1 MALTS
6 STENK
11 FERRPFARFINL
23 LNAERKEILYV
34 YIYAIFNGLLQLSF
48 PLGIQAIISLLTG
61 AQISTSWV
69 VLVTLVTFGIFLSGI
84 LQLMQQSIIERL
96 QQRIFIR
103 AAFEFSFRF
112 GHISQENLNQYYPAS
127 LANRFFDILSI
138 QKGLPK
144 LLIDLSGAALQFLFG
159 LILLSFYHSFF
170 VFFGFLMVGV
180 LVLVLAITWNRALDS
195 SLLESK
201 YKYKIADWLDEN
213 IRNSESLK
221 YGGDSD
227 LALKHTD
234 SLVSNYLKARKEHF
248 RILVIQFF
256 NFNLFKTFITA
267 GLLILGS
274 LLVLRQ
280 EINLG
285 QFVASE
291 IIILLVIG
299 ASEKLVSCVETL
311 FDVLTGV
318 EKMGNVTDIHIESA
332 EGMAFSEVN
341 KEMGMSVELQNVSF
355 YYPEKKEATLRQL
368 NLMVKSQSRICISG
382 HNNVG
387 KSTLLRILA
396 SIYTKH
402 EGNLLYND
410 VPRSTFQLKSLRA
423 SIGLVSQN
431 GHLFHG
437 TIAENIILGRGH
449 IPISLLISTLERL
462 ALMPFIQSLPQ
473 GFNTE
478 IPPQGA
484 GISRS
489 VIRKILLA
497 RAIIDNPKLLL
508 IDNSLEEIER
518 EELLKIMADIS
529 SLQNKWTLVMVS
541 NHPIIASQCQE
552 IWIMEKGEIVAK
564 DTYDKLV
571 QNSTF
576 MHLFF

>member
-1 MALTS
+1 MAFS
-6 STENK
+6 VPTENK
-11 FERRPFARFINL
+11 FAHRPFTRFLRL
-23 LNAERKEILYV
+23 LNVERKEIFYV
-34 YIYAIFNGLLQLSF
+34 YVYAVFNGFLQLSF

-69 VLVTLVTFGIFLSGI
+69 VLVSLVTFGIFLSGI
-84 LQLMQQSIIERL
+84 VQLMQQSIIERL

-112 GHISQENLNQYYPAS
+112 GHISEETLNQYYPSS

-170 VFFGFLMVGV
+170 VFFGFLMVAV
-180 LVLVLAITWNRALDS
+180 LIFVLAITWNRALDS

-201 YKYKIADWLDEN
+201 YKYKIADWLDES
-213 IRNSESLK
+213 IRNSETFK

-227 LALKHTD
+227 LTLKHTD

-256 NFNLFKTFITA
+256 NFNVFKTIITA

-274 LLVLRQ
+274 LLVIRQ

-299 ASEKLVSCVETL
+299 ASEKLISCIETL

-318 EKMGNVTDIHIESA
+318 EKMGNVTDIMVENNA
-332 EGMAFSEVN
+332 GMDFSEMEEN
-341 KEMGMSVELQNVSF
+341 AGMEVELQNVSF
-355 YYPEKKEATLRQL
+355 HYPEKTDKTLKKL
-368 NLMVKSQSRICISG
+368 NLNIPSQARICISG
-382 HNNVG
+382 HNNTG
-387 KSTLLRILA
+387 KSTFLRIIA
-396 SIYTKH
+396 GIYTQH
-402 EGNLLYND
+402 EGNLLYNK
-410 VPRSTFQLKSLRA
+410 VPRDTFKIKSLRA
-423 SIGLVSQN
+423 SMGLVSQN
-431 GHLFHG
+431 GHLFQG
-437 TIAENIILGRGH
+437 TIAENIMLGREH
-449 IPISLLISTLERL
+449 ISIDTLIKTLERL
-462 ALMPFIQSLPQ
+462 DLMSFMQSLPK
-473 GFNTE
+473 GFHTE
-478 IPPQGA
+478 IQPQGK

-489 VIRKILLA
+489 ITRKILLA

-518 EELLKIMADIS
+518 EELLKIMADITDNR
-529 SLQNKWTLVMVS
+529 NKWTLVMVS
-541 NHPIIASQCQE
+541 NRPIIAAKCQE
-552 IWIMEKGEIVAK
+552 IWIMEKGEMVAQGNYN
-564 DTYDKLV
+564 TLV
-571 QNSTF
+571 QDARF
-576 MHLFF
+576 MQLFF